1 MASVVLSASPP
12 VAPNTGPTAI
22 ANERGASRA
31 MLLGIMLA
39 AAFLTRCANLGD
51 WNFEVDDQYFAL
63 IGHRMLA
70 GDTLYVDI
78 FDRKGPA
85 LYLLYAGLAAFGS
98 SPVAY
103 QLAGIAATALAGY
116 GVARIAALIGAAR
129 GGIAAGIAYCLL
141 TVAFGGA
148 NGQTPVFYNPLTIA
162 CAWCVIS
169 RIDLLGQGRIDTRIA
184 LGFAAAGLAI
194 AFKMSAVFEGVGFG
208 IVVLCLLM
216 RARAPVARVIA
227 IAVLL
232 ALLGVLPM
240 LVAAG
245 WYAWAGHF
253 AEFWQAVVAS
263 NFARTYDSAH
273 RAARI
278 GSALVSIQPLALVAV
293 CGLVSLHRDGRLS
306 AKAIVV
312 GVWLGVAILAIMAF
326 PTIYSHYLLTLIAPL
341 CIAAAGLY
349 RHARWGAPLAL
360 ALGGM
365 YLVSSGELNFAE
377 RARSRAESARLVEAV
392 RLATPHHRLLV
403 WGFPSYLYV
412 MAEAKPPS
420 VLAFPPHLFDGFE
433 AGSSGH
439 DEVSE
444 VRRILAALPE
454 AVVVQQPLP
463 SSPLNSRTTA
473 LVDAYVA
480 RCKLARRFALRDH
493 KGAQAQVLYSQ
504 CVATPPSPRIAS
516 R

>member
-1 MASVVLSASPP
+1 MASTVLSAPLP
-12 VAPNTGPTAI
+12 AAPNAGPNARSPTAI
-22 ANERGASRA
+22 ETERGVSRA
-31 MLLGIMLA
+31 MLLAIMLA

-63 IGHRMLA
+63 VGHRMLA
-70 GDTLYVDI
+70 GTRFMSI
-78 FDRKGPA
+78 FSIARVRHFTCSTPDLRPWDPRRW
-85 LYLLYAGLAAFGS
+85 LI
-98 SPVAY
+98 

-148 NGQTPVFYNPLTIA
+148 NGQTPVFYNPLMVA

-194 AFKMSAVFEGVGFG
+194 AFKMSAVFEGIGFG
-208 IVVLCLLM
+208 IVVLCLMM
-216 RARAPVARVIA
+216 RARAPVGRVIA
-227 IAVLL
+227 IAAVL
-232 ALLGVLPM
+232 ALLGMLPM

-278 GSALVSIQPLALVAV
+278 GAAWVSIQPLALVAV

-306 AKAIVV
+306 GKAIVV
-312 GVWLGVAILAIMAF
+312 GVWLGIAVLAIMAF
-326 PTIYSHYLLTLIAPL
+326 PTIYSHYLLTMLAPL
-341 CIAAAGLY
+341 CVAAAGLY

-365 YLVSSGELNFAE
+365 YLVSSGELDFAE

-412 MAEAKPPS
+412 LAEAKPPS

-433 AGSSGH
+433 AGSSGR
-439 DEVSE
+439 DEVAE
-444 VRRILAALPE
+444 VRRILAARPE

-463 SSPLNSRTTA
+463 SFPVNARTSA
-473 LVDAYVA
+473 MVDAYVA
-480 RCKLARRFALRDH
+480 RCRVVRRFALRDH
-493 KGAQAQVLYSQ
+493 KGVQQQALYTA
-504 CVATPPSPRIAS
+504 CADT
-516 R
+516 

>member
-1 MASVVLSASPP
+1 MASVFLTAPP
-12 VAPNTGPTAI
+12 PAAQNVGPNADVPTAI

-31 MLLGIMLA
+31 MLLTIMLA
-39 AAFLTRCANLGD
+39 AAFLPRCANLGD

-63 IGHRMLA
+63 VGHRMLA
-70 GDTLYVDI
+70 GDMLYVDI

-85 LYLLYAGLAAFGS
+85 LYLLYAALAAFGS

-103 QLAGIAATALAGY
+103 QLAGIVATALAGY

-148 NGQTPVFYNPLTIA
+148 NGQTPVFYNPWLIA

-169 RIDLLGQGRIDTRIA
+169 RIDLLSQGRIDGRIA

-194 AFKMSAVFEGVGFG
+194 AFKMSAAFEGIGFG
-208 IVVLCLLM
+208 IVVLCLLV
-216 RARAPVARVIA
+216 RARTSVGRMIA
-227 IAVLL
+227 IVG
-232 ALLGVLPM
+232 LLGLVGMLPM
-240 LVAAG
+240 LVAVA

-253 AEFWQAVVAS
+253 AELWQAVVAS

-273 RAARI
+273 RGARI
-278 GSALVSIQPLALVAV
+278 GAALISILPLALVAV
-293 CGLVSLHRDGRLS
+293 CGLVSLHRDGRFS
-306 AKAIVV
+306 GTAMIVA
-312 GVWLGVAILAIMAF
+312 VWLGIAVLAIMAF
-326 PTIYSHYLLTLIAPL
+326 PTVYSHYLLTLLAPL
-341 CIAAAGLY
+341 CIAAAGFY

-377 RARSRAESARLVEAV
+377 RDRSRAESARLVEAV

-403 WGFPSYLYV
+403 WGFPSNLYV
-412 MAEAKPPS
+412 LAAAKPPS
-420 VLAFPPHLFDGFE
+420 VLAFAPHLFDGFE
-433 AGSSGH
+433 AGSSGL
-439 DEVSE
+439 DEVAE
-444 VRRILAALPE
+444 VKRILAARPE

-463 SSPLNSRTTA
+463 SFPVNARTSEM
-473 LVDAYVA
+473 VDAYVA
-480 RCKLARRFALRDH
+480 RCGSVQQQALYT
-493 KGAQAQVLYSQ
+493 A
-504 CVATPPSPRIAS
+504 CVDP
-516 R
+516 